1 MRIKFKKTAVED
13 MRATKRY
20 IREQLNN
27 PSAAAKLT
35 RRVYDAIMLLEDN
48 PFMGTELCSR
58 YAVDTDIRFLV
69 VAKQIVFYR
78 VVGNEYVE
86 VTRVLDGRQDYMYTQ
101 NAQRKELCAF
111 FYALAPSVRRRAAR
125 KPTARNGALGAASA
139 APERRNPLSLTGGY
153 KSDKIGELRKTLYK
167 INRKRR

>member
-13 MRATKRY
+13 MRATERY

-58 YAVDTDIRFLV
+58 YAVDTDIRFL
-69 VAKQIVFYR
+69 
-78 VVGNEYVE
+78 GNEYVE
-86 VTRVLDGRQDYMYTQ
+86 VTRVLDGRQDYM
-101 NAQRKELCAF
+101 
-111 FYALAPSVRRRAAR
+111 AL
-125 KPTARNGALGAASA
+125 LF
-139 APERRNPLSLTGGY
+139 
-153 KSDKIGELRKTLYK
+153 
-167 INRKRR
+167 

>member
-13 MRATKRY
+13 MRATERY

-58 YAVDTDIRFLV
+58 YAVDTDIRFLDR
-69 VAKQIVFYR
+69 VAAFLCGSAHR
-78 VVGNEYVE
+78 
-86 VTRVLDGRQDYMYTQ
+86 D
-101 NAQRKELCAF
+101 AQR
-111 FYALAPSVRRRAAR
+111 R
-125 KPTARNGALGAASA
+125 
-139 APERRNPLSLTGGY
+139 
-153 KSDKIGELRKTLYK
+153 
-167 INRKRR
+167 

>member
-13 MRATKRY
+13 MRATERY

-48 PFMGTELCSR
+48 PFMGTELRSR

-86 VTRVLDGRQDYMYTQ
+86 VTRVLDGRQDYM
-101 NAQRKELCAF
+101 
-111 FYALAPSVRRRAAR
+111 AL
-125 KPTARNGALGAASA
+125 LF
-139 APERRNPLSLTGGY
+139 
-153 KSDKIGELRKTLYK
+153 
-167 INRKRR
+167 

>member
-13 MRATKRY
+13 MRATERY

-58 YAVDTDIRFLV
+58 YADIRFLV

-86 VTRVLDGRQDYMYTQ
+86 VTRVLDGRQDYM
-101 NAQRKELCAF
+101 
-111 FYALAPSVRRRAAR
+111 AL
-125 KPTARNGALGAASA
+125 LF
-139 APERRNPLSLTGGY
+139 
-153 KSDKIGELRKTLYK
+153 
-167 INRKRR
+167 

>member
-1 MRIKFKKTAVED
+1 
-13 MRATKRY
+13 MRATERY

-78 VVGNEYVE
+78 VVGNEYV
-86 VTRVLDGRQDYMYTQ
+86 GRGVSR
-101 NAQRKELCAF
+101 AQ
-111 FYALAPSVRRRAAR
+111 
-125 KPTARNGALGAASA
+125 
-139 APERRNPLSLTGGY
+139 RRNPLYLTGGY

-167 INRKRR
+167 INQKRR

>member
-35 RRVYDAIMLLEDN
+35 RRVYDAIM
-48 PFMGTELCSR
+48 CSR

-86 VTRVLDGRQDYMYTQ
+86 VTRVLDGCQDYM
-101 NAQRKELCAF
+101 
-111 FYALAPSVRRRAAR
+111 AL
-125 KPTARNGALGAASA
+125 LF
-139 APERRNPLSLTGGY
+139 
-153 KSDKIGELRKTLYK
+153 
-167 INRKRR
+167 

>member
-13 MRATKRY
+13 MRATERY

-78 VVGNEYVE
+78 AAFLKLN
-86 VTRVLDGRQDYMYTQ
+86 MYTQ

-125 KPTARNGALGAASA
+125 KPTARNGALGAA
-139 APERRNPLSLTGGY
+139 
-153 KSDKIGELRKTLYK
+153 
-167 INRKRR
+167 

>member
-13 MRATKRY
+13 MRATERY

-48 PFMGTELCSR
+48 PFMGTELCSC

-86 VTRVLDGRQDYMYTQ
+86 VTRVLDGRQDYM
-101 NAQRKELCAF
+101 
-111 FYALAPSVRRRAAR
+111 AL
-125 KPTARNGALGAASA
+125 LF
-139 APERRNPLSLTGGY
+139 
-153 KSDKIGELRKTLYK
+153 
-167 INRKRR
+167 

>member
-13 MRATKRY
+13 MRATERY

-48 PFMGTELCSR
+48 PFMGTELCSH

-86 VTRVLDGRQDYMYTQ
+86 VTRVLDGRQDYM
-101 NAQRKELCAF
+101 
-111 FYALAPSVRRRAAR
+111 AL
-125 KPTARNGALGAASA
+125 LF
-139 APERRNPLSLTGGY
+139 
-153 KSDKIGELRKTLYK
+153 
-167 INRKRR
+167 

>member
-13 MRATKRY
+13 MRATERY

-48 PFMGTELCSR
+48 PFMGTELFSR

-86 VTRVLDGRQDYMYTQ
+86 VTRVLDGRQDYM
-101 NAQRKELCAF
+101 
-111 FYALAPSVRRRAAR
+111 AL
-125 KPTARNGALGAASA
+125 LF
-139 APERRNPLSLTGGY
+139 
-153 KSDKIGELRKTLYK
+153 
-167 INRKRR
+167 

>member
-13 MRATKRY
+13 MRATERY

-58 YAVDTDIRFLV
+58 YAVDTDIRFLRPV
-69 VAKQIVFYR
+69 RPGGHGPQGHSCAGAVLPGSRHAGPA
-78 VVGNEYVE
+78 VGGEH
-86 VTRVLDGRQDYMYTQ
+86 RRGVL
-101 NAQRKELCAF
+101 
-111 FYALAPSVRRRAAR
+111 
-125 KPTARNGALGAASA
+125 
-139 APERRNPLSLTGGY
+139 
-153 KSDKIGELRKTLYK
+153 
-167 INRKRR
+167 

>member
-13 MRATKRY
+13 MRATERY

-86 VTRVLDGRQDYMYTQ
+86 VTRVLDGRQDYMALLFC
-101 NAQRKELCAF
+101 NSFSLGILVSCGPRHVLLELDLDF
-111 FYALAPSVRRRAAR
+111 Q
-125 KPTARNGALGAASA
+125 
-139 APERRNPLSLTGGY
+139 
-153 KSDKIGELRKTLYK
+153 LRYFKV
-167 INRKRR
+167 

>member
-13 MRATKRY
+13 MRATERY

-35 RRVYDAIMLLEDN
+35 RRVYDAI
-48 PFMGTELCSR
+48 SR

-86 VTRVLDGRQDYMYTQ
+86 VTRVLDGRQDYM
-101 NAQRKELCAF
+101 
-111 FYALAPSVRRRAAR
+111 AL
-125 KPTARNGALGAASA
+125 LF
-139 APERRNPLSLTGGY
+139 
-153 KSDKIGELRKTLYK
+153 
-167 INRKRR
+167 

>member
-13 MRATKRY
+13 MRATERY

-48 PFMGTELCSR
+48 QVMGTELCSR

-86 VTRVLDGRQDYMYTQ
+86 VTRVLDGRQDYM
-101 NAQRKELCAF
+101 
-111 FYALAPSVRRRAAR
+111 AL
-125 KPTARNGALGAASA
+125 LF
-139 APERRNPLSLTGGY
+139 
-153 KSDKIGELRKTLYK
+153 
-167 INRKRR
+167 

>member
-13 MRATKRY
+13 MRATERY

-58 YAVDTDIRFLV
+58 YGHS
-69 VAKQIVFYR
+69 VFSSSKADC
-78 VVGNEYVE
+78 
-86 VTRVLDGRQDYMYTQ
+86 VLSCCG
-101 NAQRKELCAF
+101 QRICRS
-111 FYALAPSVRRRAAR
+111 YPC
-125 KPTARNGALGAASA
+125 T
-139 APERRNPLSLTGGY
+139 
-153 KSDKIGELRKTLYK
+153 
-167 INRKRR
+167 

>member
-13 MRATKRY
+13 MRATERY

-86 VTRVLDGRQDYMYTQ
+86 VTRCSAADRSLFSTAARMPLLRSDSTWSSWS
-101 NAQRKELCAF
+101 
-111 FYALAPSVRRRAAR
+111 ALSGEMTSVRL
-125 KPTARNGALGAASA
+125 PGSITAGSW
-139 APERRNPLSLTGGY
+139 
-153 KSDKIGELRKTLYK
+153 
-167 INRKRR
+167 

>member
-13 MRATKRY
+13 MRATERY

-48 PFMGTELCSR
+48 PFMGTELYSR

-69 VAKQIVFYR
+69 VAKQIMFYR

-86 VTRVLDGRQDYMYTQ
+86 VTRVLDGRQDYM
-101 NAQRKELCAF
+101 
-111 FYALAPSVRRRAAR
+111 AL
-125 KPTARNGALGAASA
+125 LF
-139 APERRNPLSLTGGY
+139 
-153 KSDKIGELRKTLYK
+153 
-167 INRKRR
+167 

>member
-35 RRVYDAIMLLEDN
+35 RRVYDAIMLLE
-48 PFMGTELCSR
+48 
-58 YAVDTDIRFLV
+58 
-69 VAKQIVFYR
+69 FYR

-86 VTRVLDGRQDYMYTQ
+86 VTRVLDGRQDYM
-101 NAQRKELCAF
+101 
-111 FYALAPSVRRRAAR
+111 AL
-125 KPTARNGALGAASA
+125 LF
-139 APERRNPLSLTGGY
+139 
-153 KSDKIGELRKTLYK
+153 
-167 INRKRR
+167 

>member
-13 MRATKRY
+13 MRATERY

-86 VTRVLDGRQDYMYTQ
+86 VTRVLDGRQDYMALLLKLNMYTQ

-125 KPTARNGALGAASA
+125 KPTARNGALGAAQ
-139 APERRNPLSLTGGY
+139 PRPNVGTPF
-153 KSDKIGELRKTLYK
+153 I
-167 INRKRR
+167 

>member
-1 MRIKFKKTAVED
+1 MRIKFKKSAVED
-13 MRATKRY
+13 MRATERY

-86 VTRVLDGRQDYMYTQ
+86 VTRVLDGRQDYM
-101 NAQRKELCAF
+101 
-111 FYALAPSVRRRAAR
+111 AL
-125 KPTARNGALGAASA
+125 LF
-139 APERRNPLSLTGGY
+139 
-153 KSDKIGELRKTLYK
+153 
-167 INRKRR
+167 

>member
-13 MRATKRY
+13 IRATELY

-27 PSAAAKLT
+27 PSSAAKLT

-58 YAVDTDIRFLV
+58 YAVDTDI

-86 VTRVLDGRQDYMYTQ
+86 VTRVLDGRQDYM
-101 NAQRKELCAF
+101 
-111 FYALAPSVRRRAAR
+111 AL
-125 KPTARNGALGAASA
+125 LF
-139 APERRNPLSLTGGY
+139 
-153 KSDKIGELRKTLYK
+153 
-167 INRKRR
+167 